1 MFWLP
6 LPSNTDFMHVMDML
20 AGKSNEEV
28 AKGVKPQNI
37 KVPAEK
43 AGSKVAQEEK
53 SKKSE
58 AEKWF
63 DEHILGGYHAN

>member
-1 MFWLP
+1 MFRLP
-6 LPSNTDFMHVMDML
+6 LPSNAEFMHMMDLL

-28 AKGVKPQNI
+28 AKGVKPQDI
-37 KVPAEK
+37 KVPGEK
-43 AGSKVAQEEK
+43 AGSKEAQEEK